1 MYIRRYLE
9 RDAKEIAEL
18 FYNTIHQINSKDY
31 TGEQIKVWAPDLR
44 YEFWIKRVK
53 EKNPFVAVENGQ
65 VVGFAELD
73 PDGHVDCA
81 YVHHQ
86 WQGKGVA
93 SKLLAEIEKEA
104 QSLGV
109 KRVYTEASITAKP
122 FFEKR
127 GFKVIKEQQVEKRGV
142 KLTNFQMEKIF
153 SW

>member
-18 FYNTIHQINSKDY
+18 FYNTIHQINIKDY
-31 TGEQIKVWAPDLR
+31 TEKQINAWAPELR
-44 YEFWIKRVK
+44 YEFWAKRLK
-53 EKNPFVAVENGQ
+53 KKNPFVALADSQ
-65 VVGFAELD
+65 IVGFAELD
-73 PDGHVDCA
+73 PDGYIDCL
-81 YVHHQ
+81 YIHHQ

-109 KRVYTEASITAKP
+109 KRLYTEASITAKP

-127 GFKVIKEQQVEKRGV
+127 GFEIIKEQQVEKRGV
-142 KLTNFQMEKIF
+142 KLTNYRMEK
-153 SW
+153 SQ